1 MVKFACTLGYRFM
14 IAGFTG
20 VVKHG
25 KVFHWDWL
33 VYPPT

>member
-1 MVKFACTLGYRFM
+1 MVKFAGAVGYDFM

-25 KVFHWDWL
+25 KVFHWDWSIYL
-33 VYPPT
+33 PI